1 MAYCTVTDLQ
11 RAMPGQTLIWLSN
24 DDPAATAINATVVND
39 AIAYAAR
46 EINRKISGRY
56 ELPLQDAT
64 DALVDIA
71 VAIARHYLY
80 ARRPEGQELPE
91 AVTRTYGNALKT
103 LTDIRDGKE
112 NLDIA
117 ATSAVNIGES
127 PIRTNARTRLFGGDT
142 LGQY

>member
-1 MAYCTVTDLQ
+1 MTYCTVADLQ
-11 RAMPGQTLIWLSN
+11 RAIPDQTMIWLSN
-24 DDPAATAINATVVND
+24 DDPAAVEVNAVIVGD
-39 AIAYAAR
+39 AIAYATR

-56 ELPLQDAT
+56 VLPLQEAT
-64 DALVDIA
+64 DGLVDIA

-91 AVTRTYGNALKT
+91 AVTRTYSNALKT

-117 ATSAVNIGES
+117 ATSAVNTGAS
-127 PIRTNARTRLFGGDT
+127 PMRTNTRTRLFGGDT